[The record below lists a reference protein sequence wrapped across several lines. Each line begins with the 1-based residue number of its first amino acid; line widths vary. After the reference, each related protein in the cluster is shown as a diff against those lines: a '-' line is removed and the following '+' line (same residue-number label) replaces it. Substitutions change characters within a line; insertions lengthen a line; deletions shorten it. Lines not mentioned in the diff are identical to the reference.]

1 MQRQMLCCFTDYV
14 ALQMRMTLFHSRM
27 KIITTPKIEPLSPKP
42 SAFAVLSIPEFRW
55 LFLGNIAFFFAMQ
68 GQLLTRTILA
78 WDLTGLAQSLAY
90 INLIVA
96 VPMIFA
102 SMIGGA
108 ITDRVERRQLIII
121 GQCLITG
128 NEIFILSLLLLG
140 ELEFWHLLCTAF
152 VAGCAF
158 PFIMPARMAITVNVV
173 GPDRI
178 QSAMAISS
186 GAMNLS
192 RVAGPAMMGI
202 IISQYSVVA
211 AYIVSTLLYG
221 AAVFCMLFV
230 KRNTAIQPEGG
241 KKPLLADIIYG
252 FQYIRQNKPVMV
264 CLLFGL
270 VPMFLA
276 MPFQN
281 LLVMLVEQNW
291 QVGESGLGILMGAGG
306 VGGVLGSIWIARRGD
321 KSERLR
327 LMIVTVI
334 GFALFLAVFTQT
346 SIFYLALIPLVLAN
360 LCASAFQTV
369 NNATV
374 QILVDDNVR
383 GRMSSFMM
391 MSFGLTPLGVFPMA
405 IAADHFGAA
414 YAIFGACIA
423 LVLITAGFL
432 GFSKTL
438 RTIDGTV
445 KIAMDKD
452 RVKPASGPLTD
463 RAP

>member
-1 MQRQMLCCFTDYV
+1 MK
-14 ALQMRMTLFHSRM
+14 AASR
-27 KIITTPKIEPLSPKP
+27 KS
-42 SAFAVLSIPEFRW
+42 SGFDVLSIPQFRW
-55 LFLGNIAFFFAMQ
+55 LFVGNVAFFFAMQ
-68 GQLLTRTILA
+68 GQMLTRTILA

-90 INLIVA
+90 INLVVA
-96 VPMIFA
+96 LPMIFA

-108 ITDRVERRQLIII
+108 VTDRVERRQLIIV
-121 GQCLITG
+121 GQCLITC
-128 NEIFILSLLLLG
+128 NEIFILIMLLLG
-140 ELEFWHLLCTAF
+140 QLEFWHLLCTAF

-178 QSAMAISS
+178 QSAMAVSG

-192 RVAGPAMMGI
+192 RVVGPAMMGV
-202 IISQYSVVA
+202 IISEFSVIA
-211 AYIVSTLLYG
+211 AYVVSTILY
-221 AAVFCMLFV
+221 ASAVFCMFFV
-230 KRNTAIQPEGG
+230 KRNKAVQPDGV

-252 FQYIRQNKPVMV
+252 FQYVSLNKPVLV
-264 CLLFGL
+264 CLMFGL

-281 LLVMLVEQNW
+281 LLVMLVEQTW

-321 KSERLR
+321 RSERLR
-327 LMIVTVI
+327 LMVVTVI

-346 SIFYLALIPLVLAN
+346 SVFYLALLPLVLAN

-369 NNATV
+369 NNATI
-374 QILVDDNVR
+374 QILVDDSVR

-405 IAADHFGAA
+405 VAADHIGAA
-414 YAIFGACIA
+414 NAILGACVA
-423 LVLITAGFL
+423 LMIITVAFVGL
-432 GFSKTL
+432 SRTL
-438 RTIDGTV
+438 RTIDSTV
-445 KIAMDKD
+445 RVSMD
-452 RVKPASGPLTD
+452 REHREPL
-463 RAP
+463 AG

>member
-1 MQRQMLCCFTDYV
+1 ME
-14 ALQMRMTLFHSRM
+14 AS
-27 KIITTPKIEPLSPKP
+27 KPKSG
-42 SAFAVLSIPEFRW
+42 AFSVLSIPEFRW
-55 LFLGNIAFFFAMQ
+55 LFFGNVGFFFAMN
-68 GQLLTRTILA
+68 GQILTRTILA

-90 INLIVA
+90 INLVVA
-96 VPMIFA
+96 VPMIFV

-108 ITDRVERRQLIII
+108 ITDRVERRRLIII
-121 GQCLITG
+121 GQCLITA
-128 NEIFILSLLLLG
+128 NELFILSLLVLG
-140 ELEFWHLLCTAF
+140 KLEFWHLLCTAF

-173 GPDRI
+173 GPARI

-192 RVAGPAMMGI
+192 RVAGPAMAGI
-202 IISQYSVVA
+202 IISQFSVVA
-211 AYIVSTLLYG
+211 AYIVSSLLYG
-221 AAVFCMLFV
+221 SAVFCMFFV
-230 KRNTAIQPEGG
+230 KRNTAVQPEGG
-241 KKPLLADIIYG
+241 KKPLLADIAYG
-252 FQYIRQNKPVMV
+252 FQYIKQNKPVMV

-291 QVGESGLGILMGAGG
+291 QAGESGLGILMGAGG

-321 KSERLR
+321 KTERLR
-327 LMIVTVI
+327 LMIMTAI

-346 SIFYLALIPLVLAN
+346 SNFYYALVPLVLAN

-374 QILVDDNVR
+374 QILVDDSVR

-414 YAIFGACIA
+414 YAILGACVA
-423 LVLITAGFL
+423 LVIITAAFVVL
-432 GFSKTL
+432 SKTL

-445 KIAMDKD
+445 GVAVEK
-452 RVKPASGPLTD
+452 V
-463 RAP
+463 RANNH

>member
-1 MQRQMLCCFTDYV
+1 
-14 ALQMRMTLFHSRM
+14 M
-27 KIITTPKIEPLSPKP
+27 KAAGRKP
-42 SAFAVLSIPEFRW
+42 SGFDVLSIPQFRW
-55 LFLGNIAFFFAMQ
+55 LFVGNVAFFFAMQ
-68 GQLLTRTILA
+68 GQMLTRTILA

-90 INLIVA
+90 INLVVA
-96 VPMIFA
+96 LPMIFA

-108 ITDRVERRQLIII
+108 ITDRVERRQLIIV
-121 GQCLITG
+121 GQCLITC
-128 NEIFILSLLLLG
+128 NEIFILTMLLLG
-140 ELEFWHLLCTAF
+140 QLEFWHLLCTAF

-178 QSAMAISS
+178 QSAMAVSG

-192 RVAGPAMMGI
+192 RVVGPAMMGV
-202 IISQYSVVA
+202 IISEFSVIA
-211 AYIVSTLLYG
+211 AYVVSTILY
-221 AAVFCMLFV
+221 ASAVFCMFFV
-230 KRNTAIQPEGG
+230 KRNKAVQPDGV

-252 FQYIRQNKPVMV
+252 FQYVSLNKPVLV
-264 CLLFGL
+264 CLMFGL

-281 LLVMLVEQNW
+281 LLVMLVEQTW

-321 KSERLR
+321 RSERLR
-327 LMIVTVI
+327 LMVVTVI

-346 SIFYLALIPLVLAN
+346 SVFYLALLPLVLAN

-369 NNATV
+369 NNATI
-374 QILVDDNVR
+374 QILVDDSVR

-405 IAADHFGAA
+405 VAADHVGAA
-414 YAIFGACIA
+414 NAILGACVA
-423 LVLITAGFL
+423 LVIITVVFVGL
-432 GFSKTL
+432 SRTL
-438 RTIDGTV
+438 RTIDSTV
-445 KIAMDKD
+445 RVSMDREHKE
-452 RVKPASGPLTD
+452 PL
-463 RAP
+463 AV

>member
-1 MQRQMLCCFTDYV
+1 M
-14 ALQMRMTLFHSRM
+14 
-27 KIITTPKIEPLSPKP
+27 
-42 SAFAVLSIPEFRW
+42 
-55 LFLGNIAFFFAMQ
+55 
-68 GQLLTRTILA
+68 LTRTILA

-90 INLIVA
+90 INLVVA
-96 VPMIFA
+96 LPMIFA

-108 ITDRVERRQLIII
+108 VTDRVERRQLIIV
-121 GQCLITG
+121 GQCLITC
-128 NEIFILSLLLLG
+128 NEIFILTMLLLG
-140 ELEFWHLLCTAF
+140 QLEFWHLLCTAF

-178 QSAMAISS
+178 QSAMAVSG

-192 RVAGPAMMGI
+192 RVVGPAMMGV
-202 IISQYSVVA
+202 IISEFSVIA
-211 AYIVSTLLYG
+211 AYVVSTILY
-221 AAVFCMLFV
+221 ASAVFCMFFV
-230 KRNTAIQPEGG
+230 KRNKAVQPDGG

-252 FQYIRQNKPVMV
+252 FQYVSLNKPVLV
-264 CLLFGL
+264 CLMFGL

-281 LLVMLVEQNW
+281 LLVMLVEQTW

-321 KSERLR
+321 RSERLR
-327 LMIVTVI
+327 LMVVTVI

-346 SIFYLALIPLVLAN
+346 SVFYLALLPLVLAN

-369 NNATV
+369 NNATI
-374 QILVDDNVR
+374 QILVDDSVR

-405 IAADHFGAA
+405 VAADHIGAA
-414 YAIFGACIA
+414 NAILGACVA
-423 LVLITAGFL
+423 LMIITVAFVGL
-432 GFSKTL
+432 SRTL
-438 RTIDGTV
+438 RTIDSTV
-445 KIAMDKD
+445 RVSMDREHKE
-452 RVKPASGPLTD
+452 PL
-463 RAP
+463 AG

>member
-1 MQRQMLCCFTDYV
+1 M
-14 ALQMRMTLFHSRM
+14 
-27 KIITTPKIEPLSPKP
+27 
-42 SAFAVLSIPEFRW
+42 
-55 LFLGNIAFFFAMQ
+55 
-68 GQLLTRTILA
+68 LTRTILA
-78 WDLTGLAQSLAY
+78 WDLTGSAQSLAY

-108 ITDRVERRQLIII
+108 ITDRIERRQLIII

-128 NEIFILSLLLLG
+128 NELFILGLLLLG

-173 GPDRI
+173 GPERI

-192 RVAGPAMMGI
+192 RVAGPAMAGI
-202 IISQYSVVA
+202 IIAQFSVVA
-211 AYIVSTLLYG
+211 AYVVSSLLYG
-221 AAVFCMLFV
+221 SAVFCMLFV
-230 KRNTAIQPEGG
+230 KRNTAVQPEGG
-241 KKPLLADIIYG
+241 KKPLLADIVYG
-252 FQYIRQNKPVMV
+252 FQYIKRNKPVMV

-281 LLVMLVEQNW
+281 LLVMLVEQSW
-291 QVGESGLGILMGAGG
+291 QTGETGLGILMGAGG

-334 GFALFLAVFTQT
+334 GFAVLLAVFTQT
-346 SIFYLALIPLVLAN
+346 SIFYLALLPLVLAN

-374 QILVDDNVR
+374 QILVDDSVR

-405 IAADHFGAA
+405 VAADHFGAA
-414 YAIFGACIA
+414 NAILGACIA
-423 LVLITAGFL
+423 LVIITAAFL
-432 GFSKTL
+432 GLSKTL
-438 RTIDGTV
+438 RTIDSTV
-445 KIAMDKD
+445 EDAMAKIKA
-452 RVKPASGPLTD
+452 KPAS
-463 RAP
+463 A

>member
-1 MQRQMLCCFTDYV
+1 
-14 ALQMRMTLFHSRM
+14 M
-27 KIITTPKIEPLSPKP
+27 KAAGRKP
-42 SAFAVLSIPEFRW
+42 SGFDVLSIPQFRW
-55 LFLGNIAFFFAMQ
+55 LFVGNVAFFFAMQ
-68 GQLLTRTILA
+68 GQMLTRTILA

-90 INLIVA
+90 INLVVA
-96 VPMIFA
+96 LPMIFA

-108 ITDRVERRQLIII
+108 VTDRVERRQLIIV
-121 GQCLITG
+121 GQCLITC
-128 NEIFILSLLLLG
+128 NEIFILTMLLLG
-140 ELEFWHLLCTAF
+140 QLEFWHLLCTAF

-178 QSAMAISS
+178 QSAMAVSG

-192 RVAGPAMMGI
+192 RVVGPAMMGV
-202 IISQYSVVA
+202 IISEFSVIA
-211 AYIVSTLLYG
+211 AYVVSTILY
-221 AAVFCMLFV
+221 ASAVFCMFFV
-230 KRNTAIQPEGG
+230 KRNKAVQPDGG

-252 FQYIRQNKPVMV
+252 FQYVSLNKPVLV
-264 CLLFGL
+264 CVRFGL

-281 LLVMLVEQNW
+281 LLVMLVEQTW

-321 KSERLR
+321 RSERLR
-327 LMIVTVI
+327 LMVVTVI

-346 SIFYLALIPLVLAN
+346 SVFYLALLPLVLAN

-369 NNATV
+369 NNATI
-374 QILVDDNVR
+374 QILVDDSVR

-405 IAADHFGAA
+405 VAADHIGAA
-414 YAIFGACIA
+414 NAILGACVA
-423 LVLITAGFL
+423 LMIITVAFVGL
-432 GFSKTL
+432 SRTL
-438 RTIDGTV
+438 RAIDSTV
-445 KIAMDKD
+445 RVSMDREHKE
-452 RVKPASGPLTD
+452 PL
-463 RAP
+463 AG

>member
-1 MQRQMLCCFTDYV
+1 M
-14 ALQMRMTLFHSRM
+14 
-27 KIITTPKIEPLSPKP
+27 PSPVEKS
-42 SAFAVLSIPEFRW
+42 SAFSVLKIPEFRW
-55 LFLGNIAFFFAMQ
+55 LFLGNVAFFFAMQ
-68 GQLLTRTILA
+68 GQILTRTILA

-90 INLIVA
+90 INLVVA

-108 ITDRVERRQLIII
+108 VTDRVERRQLIII

-140 ELEFWHLLCTAF
+140 QLEFWHLLCTAF

-158 PFIMPARMAITVNVV
+158 PFIMPARMAVTVNVV
-173 GPDRI
+173 GPERI
-178 QSAMAISS
+178 QSAMAVSG

-211 AYIVSTLLYG
+211 AYIVSTFLY
-221 AAVFCMLFV
+221 ASAVFCMLFV
-230 KRNTAIQPEGG
+230 KRNTAVQPEGG
-241 KKPLLADIIYG
+241 KKPLLADIVYG
-252 FQYIRQNKPVMV
+252 FQYVKGNKPVLV

-321 KSERLR
+321 RSERLR

-334 GFALFLAVFTQT
+334 GFAVFLAVFTQT
-346 SIFYLALIPLVLAN
+346 SIFYLALLPLIFAN

-374 QILVDDNVR
+374 QILVDDSVR

-405 IAADHFGAA
+405 IAADHIGAGN
-414 YAIFGACIA
+414 AILGACVA
-423 LVLITAGFL
+423 LVVITAGFV

-445 KIAMDKD
+445 RVAMDKV
-452 RVKPASGPLTD
+452 RQKSVPG
-463 RAP
+463 

>member
-1 MQRQMLCCFTDYV
+1 
-14 ALQMRMTLFHSRM
+14 M
-27 KIITTPKIEPLSPKP
+27 KAAGRKP
-42 SAFAVLSIPEFRW
+42 SGFDVLSIPQFRW
-55 LFLGNIAFFFAMQ
+55 LFVGNVAFFFAMQ
-68 GQLLTRTILA
+68 GQMLTRTILA

-90 INLIVA
+90 IHLVVA
-96 VPMIFA
+96 LPMIFA

-108 ITDRVERRQLIII
+108 VTDRVERRQLIIV
-121 GQCLITG
+121 GQCLITC
-128 NEIFILSLLLLG
+128 NEIFILTMLLLG
-140 ELEFWHLLCTAF
+140 QLEFWHLLCTAF

-178 QSAMAISS
+178 QSAMAVSG

-192 RVAGPAMMGI
+192 RVVGPAMMGV
-202 IISQYSVVA
+202 IISEFSVIA
-211 AYIVSTLLYG
+211 AYVVSTILY
-221 AAVFCMLFV
+221 ASAVFCMFFV
-230 KRNTAIQPEGG
+230 KRNKAVQPDGG

-252 FQYIRQNKPVMV
+252 FQYVSLNKPVLV
-264 CLLFGL
+264 CLMFGL

-281 LLVMLVEQNW
+281 LLVMLVEQTW

-321 KSERLR
+321 RSERLR
-327 LMIVTVI
+327 LMVVTVI

-346 SIFYLALIPLVLAN
+346 SVFYLALLPLVLAN

-369 NNATV
+369 NNATI
-374 QILVDDNVR
+374 QILVDDSVR

-405 IAADHFGAA
+405 VAADHIGAA
-414 YAIFGACIA
+414 NAILGACVA
-423 LVLITAGFL
+423 LMIITVAFVGL
-432 GFSKTL
+432 SRTL
-438 RTIDGTV
+438 RTIDSTV
-445 KIAMDKD
+445 RVSMDREHKE
-452 RVKPASGPLTD
+452 PL
-463 RAP
+463 AG

>member
-1 MQRQMLCCFTDYV
+1 MHRSG
-14 ALQMRMTLFHSRM
+14 ALS
-27 KIITTPKIEPLSPKP
+27 
-42 SAFAVLSIPEFRW
+42 VLSIPEFRW
-55 LFLGNIAFFFAMQ
+55 LFFGNVGFFFAMQ
-68 GQLLTRTILA
+68 GQILTRTILA
-78 WDLTGLAQSLAY
+78 WDLTGSAQSLAY
-90 INLIVA
+90 INLVVA

-121 GQCLITG
+121 GQCLITC
-128 NEIFILSLLLLG
+128 NEIFILGLLVLG
-140 ELEFWHLLCTAF
+140 QLEFWHLLCTAF

-173 GPDRI
+173 GPTRI
-178 QSAMAISS
+178 QSAMAVSS

-211 AYIVSTLLYG
+211 AYIVSSLLY
-221 AAVFCMLFV
+221 ASAVFCMLFV
-230 KRNTAIQPEGG
+230 KRNTAPQPEGG
-241 KKPLLADIIYG
+241 QKPLLADIIYG
-252 FQYIRQNKPVMV
+252 FQYIKRNKPVQV

-276 MPFQN
+276 MPFQS

-306 VGGVLGSIWIARRGD
+306 VGGVLGAIWIARRGD
-321 KSERLR
+321 KTERLR
-327 LMIVTVI
+327 LMVLTAI

-346 SIFYLALIPLVLAN
+346 GNFYFALLPLILAN

-369 NNATV
+369 NNATI

-414 YAIFGACIA
+414 NAILGACVA
-423 LVLITAGFL
+423 LVLVTAAFVGV
-432 GFSKTL
+432 SKSL
-438 RTIDGTV
+438 RAIDGTV
-445 KIAMDKD
+445 GVAMD
-452 RVKPASGPLTD
+452 RASLKPISES
-463 RAP
+463 

>member
-1 MQRQMLCCFTDYV
+1 MK
-14 ALQMRMTLFHSRM
+14 AASR
-27 KIITTPKIEPLSPKP
+27 KP
-42 SAFAVLSIPEFRW
+42 SGFDVLSIPQFRW
-55 LFLGNIAFFFAMQ
+55 LFVGNVAFFFAMQ
-68 GQLLTRTILA
+68 GQMLTRTILA

-90 INLIVA
+90 INLVVA
-96 VPMIFA
+96 LPMIFA

-108 ITDRVERRQLIII
+108 VTDRVERRQLIIV
-121 GQCLITG
+121 GQCLITC
-128 NEIFILSLLLLG
+128 NEIFILTMLLLG
-140 ELEFWHLLCTAF
+140 QLEFWHLLCTAF

-178 QSAMAISS
+178 QSAMAVSG

-192 RVAGPAMMGI
+192 RVVGPAMMGV
-202 IISQYSVVA
+202 IISEFSVIA
-211 AYIVSTLLYG
+211 AYVVSTILY
-221 AAVFCMLFV
+221 ASAVFCMFFV
-230 KRNTAIQPEGG
+230 KRNKAVQPDEG

-252 FQYIRQNKPVMV
+252 FQYVSLNKPVLV
-264 CLLFGL
+264 CLMFGL

-281 LLVMLVEQNW
+281 LLVMLVEQTW

-321 KSERLR
+321 RSERLR
-327 LMIVTVI
+327 LMVVTVI

-346 SIFYLALIPLVLAN
+346 SVFYLALLPLVLAN

-369 NNATV
+369 NNATI
-374 QILVDDNVR
+374 QILVDDSVR

-405 IAADHFGAA
+405 VAADHIGAA
-414 YAIFGACIA
+414 NAILGACVA
-423 LVLITAGFL
+423 LMIITVAFVGL
-432 GFSKTL
+432 SRTL
-438 RTIDGTV
+438 RTIDSTV
-445 KIAMDKD
+445 RVSMDREHKE
-452 RVKPASGPLTD
+452 PL
-463 RAP
+463 AG

>member
-1 MQRQMLCCFTDYV
+1 
-14 ALQMRMTLFHSRM
+14 
-27 KIITTPKIEPLSPKP
+27 
-42 SAFAVLSIPEFRW
+42 
-55 LFLGNIAFFFAMQ
+55 MQ
-68 GQLLTRTILA
+68 GQVLTRTILA
-78 WDLTGLAQSLAY
+78 WDLTGSAQSLAY
-90 INLIVA
+90 INLVVA

-108 ITDRVERRQLIII
+108 ITDRVERRQLVII
-121 GQCLITG
+121 GQCLITA
-128 NEIFILSLLLLG
+128 NEIFIVSLLLLG

-152 VAGCAF
+152 VAGCTF

-173 GPDRI
+173 GPERI

-192 RVAGPAMMGI
+192 RVAGPAMAGI
-202 IISQYSVVA
+202 IIAQSSVVA
-211 AYIVSTLLYG
+211 AYVVATLLYG
-221 AAVFCMLFV
+221 TAVFCMFFV
-230 KRNTAIQPEGG
+230 KPNTAIPPEGG
-241 KKPLLADIIYG
+241 KKPLLADIAYG
-252 FQYIRQNKPVMV
+252 FEYIKRNKPVLV

-281 LLVMLVEQNW
+281 LLVMLVEQSW
-291 QVGESGLGILMGAGG
+291 QTGETGLGILMGAGG
-306 VGGVLGSIWIARRGD
+306 IGGVLGSIWIAGRGD

-405 IAADHFGAA
+405 IAADHYGAA
-414 YAIFGACIA
+414 NAILGACVA
-423 LVLITAGFL
+423 LVIITAAFL
-432 GFSKTL
+432 GLSRAL
-438 RTIDGTV
+438 RTLDSTV
-445 KIAMDKD
+445 EIAMAKV
-452 RVKPASGPLTD
+452 RGKPVSN
-463 RAP
+463 

>member
-1 MQRQMLCCFTDYV
+1 M
-14 ALQMRMTLFHSRM
+14 
-27 KIITTPKIEPLSPKP
+27 
-42 SAFAVLSIPEFRW
+42 
-55 LFLGNIAFFFAMQ
+55 
-68 GQLLTRTILA
+68 LTRTILA

-90 INLIVA
+90 INLVVA
-96 VPMIFA
+96 GPMIFA

-108 ITDRVERRQLIII
+108 ITDRVERRQLIIV

-128 NEIFILSLLLLG
+128 NEIFILTMLLLG
-140 ELEFWHLLCTAF
+140 QLEFWHLLCTAF

-178 QSAMAISS
+178 QSAMAVSG

-192 RVAGPAMMGI
+192 RVVGPAMMGI
-202 IISQYSVVA
+202 IISEFSVVA
-211 AYIVSTLLYG
+211 AYVVSTLLYG
-221 AAVFCMLFV
+221 SAVFCMLFV
-230 KRNTAIQPEGG
+230 KRNTAVQPDGG

-252 FQYIRQNKPVMV
+252 FQYVSRNKPVLV
-264 CLLFGL
+264 CLMFGL

-281 LLVMLVEQNW
+281 LLVMLVEQTW

-321 KSERLR
+321 RSERLR
-327 LMIVTVI
+327 LMVVTVI
-334 GFALFLAVFTQT
+334 GFAVFLAVFTQT
-346 SIFYLALIPLVLAN
+346 SVFYLALVPLVLAN

-369 NNATV
+369 NNATI

-405 IAADHFGAA
+405 VAADHIGAA
-414 YAIFGACIA
+414 NAILGACVA
-423 LVLITAGFL
+423 LVIITVAFVGL
-432 GFSKTL
+432 SRTL

-445 KIAMDKD
+445 RVSMDKVHKEQSA
-452 RVKPASGPLTD
+452 R
-463 RAP
+463 

>member
-1 MQRQMLCCFTDYV
+1 MNANPPT
-14 ALQMRMTLFHSRM
+14 TESSSR
-27 KIITTPKIEPLSPKP
+27 KP
-42 SAFAVLSIPEFRW
+42 GASSVLSIPEFRW
-55 LFLGNIAFFFAMQ
+55 LFFGNVGFFFAMN
-68 GQLLTRTILA
+68 GQVLTRTILA
-78 WDLTGLAQSLAY
+78 WDLTGSAQSLAY
-90 INLIVA
+90 VNLVVA
-96 VPMIFA
+96 VPMIFM

-121 GQCLITG
+121 GQCLITA
-128 NEIFILSLLLLG
+128 NELFILSLLVTG
-140 ELEFWHLLCTAF
+140 HLEFWHLLCTAF

-173 GPDRI
+173 GPSRI

-192 RVAGPAMMGI
+192 RVAGPALMGI

-211 AYIVSTLLYG
+211 AFIVSSLLYG
-221 AAVFCMLFV
+221 SAVFCMLFV

-241 KKPLLADIIYG
+241 KKPLLADIVYG
-252 FQYIRQNKPVMV
+252 FAYIKSNKPVLV

-291 QVGESGLGILMGAGG
+291 QTGESGLGILMGAGG

-321 KSERLR
+321 KTERLR
-327 LMIVTVI
+327 LMIMTAI

-346 SIFYLALIPLVLAN
+346 SIFYLALFPLILAN

-405 IAADHFGAA
+405 IAADHYGAA
-414 YAIFGACIA
+414 TAILGACIA
-423 LVLITAGFL
+423 LVLMTIAFL
-432 GFSKTL
+432 VFSKTL
-438 RTIDGTV
+438 RTIDNTV
-445 KIAMDKD
+445 GIVADK
-452 RVKPASGPLTD
+452 VSAN
-463 RAP
+463 

>member
-1 MQRQMLCCFTDYV
+1 VL
-14 ALQMRMTLFHSRM
+14 AL
-27 KIITTPKIEPLSPKP
+27 
-42 SAFAVLSIPEFRW
+42 PEFRW
-55 LFLGNIAFFFAMQ
+55 LFFGNVAFFFAMQ
-68 GQLLTRTILA
+68 GQILTRTILA
-78 WDLTGLAQSLAY
+78 WDLTGSAQSLAY

-121 GQCLITG
+121 GQSLITL
-128 NEIFILSLLLLG
+128 NEIFILSLLLLDK
-140 ELEFWHLLCTAF
+140 LEFWHLLCTAF
-152 VAGCAF
+152 IAGCAF

-173 GPDRI
+173 GPERI

-192 RVAGPAMMGI
+192 RVAGPAMAGLI
-202 IISQYSVVA
+202 IAQFSVVG

-221 AAVFCMLFV
+221 SAVFCMLFV
-230 KRNTAIQPEGG
+230 KRNTALQPEGG

-252 FQYIRQNKPVMV
+252 FQYIKRNKPVMV

-281 LLVMLVEQNW
+281 LLVMLVEQSW
-291 QVGESGLGILMGAGG
+291 QTGETGLGILMGAGG
-306 VGGVLGSIWIARRGD
+306 VGGVIGSVWIARRGD

-327 LMIVTVI
+327 LMIMTAI
-334 GFALFLAVFTQT
+334 GFAVFLAVFTQT
-346 SIFYLALIPLVLAN
+346 HIFYLALIPLILAN

-374 QILVDDNVR
+374 QILVDDSVR

-405 IAADHFGAA
+405 VAADHIGAA
-414 YAIFGACIA
+414 SAILGACVI
-423 LVLITAGFL
+423 LIIITAAFWGL
-432 GFSKTL
+432 SRTL
-438 RTIDGTV
+438 RNLDSTV
-445 KIAMDKD
+445 KIAMDTV
-452 RVKPASGPLTD
+452 RT
-463 RAP
+463 R

>member
-1 MQRQMLCCFTDYV
+1 
-14 ALQMRMTLFHSRM
+14 
-27 KIITTPKIEPLSPKP
+27 
-42 SAFAVLSIPEFRW
+42 
-55 LFLGNIAFFFAMQ
+55 MQ
-68 GQLLTRTILA
+68 GQILTRTILA

-90 INLIVA
+90 INLVVA
-96 VPMIFA
+96 VPMIFV

-108 ITDRVERRQLIII
+108 ITDRVERRRLIII

-128 NEIFILSLLLLG
+128 NELFILGLLVLG
-140 ELEFWHLLCTAF
+140 HLEFWHLLCTAF

-173 GPDRI
+173 GPTRI
-178 QSAMAISS
+178 QSAMAVSS

-211 AYIVSTLLYG
+211 AYIVSSLLYG
-221 AAVFCMLFV
+221 SAVFCMLFV

-252 FQYIRQNKPVMV
+252 FQYISSNKPVLV

-291 QVGESGLGILMGAGG
+291 AVGESGLGILMGAGG

-321 KSERLR
+321 KTERLR
-327 LMIVTVI
+327 LMVLTAI

-346 SIFYLALIPLVLAN
+346 SSFYLALVPLILAN

-369 NNATV
+369 NNATI
-374 QILVDDNVR
+374 QILVDDSVR

-414 YAIFGACIA
+414 NAILGACVI
-423 LVLITAGFL
+423 LVLMTTAFVSL
-432 GFSKTL
+432 SKSL
-438 RTIDGTV
+438 RSIDSTV
-445 KIAMDKD
+445 GLAIN
-452 RVKPASGPLTD
+452 RKPVQPVSKS
-463 RAP
+463 

>member
-1 MQRQMLCCFTDYV
+1 MWIT
-14 ALQMRMTLFHSRM
+14 
-27 KIITTPKIEPLSPKP
+27 IIPTPTSEPSIRNPVTA
-42 SAFAVLSIPEFRW
+42 SVLSIPEFRW
-55 LFLGNIAFFFAMQ
+55 LFFGNVAFFFAMQ
-68 GQLLTRTILA
+68 GQILTRTILA

-90 INLIVA
+90 INLVVA
-96 VPMIFA
+96 VPMIFV

-108 ITDRVERRQLIII
+108 ITDRVERRRLVII
-121 GQCLITG
+121 GQCLITA
-128 NEIFILSLLLLG
+128 NEIFILSLLVFG
-140 ELEFWHLLCTAF
+140 KLEFWHLLCTAF

-173 GPDRI
+173 GPARI

-192 RVAGPAMMGI
+192 RVAGPAMAGI
-202 IISQYSVVA
+202 IISQFSVVA
-211 AYIVSTLLYG
+211 AYIVATILY
-221 AAVFCMLFV
+221 ASAVFCMLFV
-230 KRNTAIQPEGG
+230 KRNTAVQPEGG

-252 FQYIRQNKPVMV
+252 FQYIKSNKPVLI

-321 KSERLR
+321 KTERLR
-327 LMIVTVI
+327 LMILTAI

-346 SIFYLALIPLVLAN
+346 SNFYYALVPLILAN

-369 NNATV
+369 NNATI
-374 QILVDDNVR
+374 QILVDDSVR

-414 YAIFGACIA
+414 YAILGACVA
-423 LVLITAGFL
+423 LVVITAAFVGL
-432 GFSKTL
+432 SKTL

-445 KIAMDKD
+445 QVAVDKV
-452 RVKPASGPLTD
+452 RGA
-463 RAP
+463 

>member
-1 MQRQMLCCFTDYV
+1 M
-14 ALQMRMTLFHSRM
+14 
-27 KIITTPKIEPLSPKP
+27 
-42 SAFAVLSIPEFRW
+42 
-55 LFLGNIAFFFAMQ
+55 
-68 GQLLTRTILA
+68 LTRTILA

-90 INLIVA
+90 INLVVA
-96 VPMIFA
+96 LPMIFA

-108 ITDRVERRQLIII
+108 VTDRVERRQLIIV
-121 GQCLITG
+121 GQCLITC
-128 NEIFILSLLLLG
+128 NEIFILTMLLLG
-140 ELEFWHLLCTAF
+140 QLEFWHLLCTAF

-178 QSAMAISS
+178 QSAMAVSG

-192 RVAGPAMMGI
+192 RVVGPAMMGV
-202 IISQYSVVA
+202 IISEFSVIA
-211 AYIVSTLLYG
+211 AYVVSTILY
-221 AAVFCMLFV
+221 ASAVFCMFFV
-230 KRNTAIQPEGG
+230 KRNKAVQPDGG

-252 FQYIRQNKPVMV
+252 FQYVSLNKPVLV
-264 CLLFGL
+264 CLMFGL

-281 LLVMLVEQNW
+281 LLVMLVEQTW

-321 KSERLR
+321 RSERLR
-327 LMIVTVI
+327 LMVVTVI

-346 SIFYLALIPLVLAN
+346 SVFYLALLPLVLAN

-369 NNATV
+369 NNATI
-374 QILVDDNVR
+374 QILVDDSVR

-405 IAADHFGAA
+405 VAADHIGAA
-414 YAIFGACIA
+414 NAILGACVA
-423 LVLITAGFL
+423 LMIITVAFVGL
-432 GFSKTL
+432 SRTL
-438 RTIDGTV
+438 RTIDNTV
-445 KIAMDKD
+445 RVSMDREHKE
-452 RVKPASGPLTD
+452 PL
-463 RAP
+463 AG

>member
-1 MQRQMLCCFTDYV
+1 M
-14 ALQMRMTLFHSRM
+14 
-27 KIITTPKIEPLSPKP
+27 
-42 SAFAVLSIPEFRW
+42 
-55 LFLGNIAFFFAMQ
+55 
-68 GQLLTRTILA
+68 LTRTILA

-90 INLIVA
+90 INLVVA
-96 VPMIFA
+96 LPMIFA

-108 ITDRVERRQLIII
+108 VTDRVERRQLIIV
-121 GQCLITG
+121 GQCLITC
-128 NEIFILSLLLLG
+128 NEIFILTMLLLG
-140 ELEFWHLLCTAF
+140 QLEFWHLLCTAF

-178 QSAMAISS
+178 QSAMAVSG

-192 RVAGPAMMGI
+192 RVVGPAMMGV
-202 IISQYSVVA
+202 IISEFSVIA
-211 AYIVSTLLYG
+211 AYVVSTILY
-221 AAVFCMLFV
+221 ASAVFCMFFV
-230 KRNTAIQPEGG
+230 KRNKAVQPDGV

-252 FQYIRQNKPVMV
+252 FQYVSLNKPVLV
-264 CLLFGL
+264 CLMFGL

-281 LLVMLVEQNW
+281 LLVMLVEQTW

-321 KSERLR
+321 RSERLR
-327 LMIVTVI
+327 LMVVTVI

-346 SIFYLALIPLVLAN
+346 SVFYLALLPLVLAN

-369 NNATV
+369 NNATI
-374 QILVDDNVR
+374 QILVDDSVR

-405 IAADHFGAA
+405 VAADHIGAA
-414 YAIFGACIA
+414 NAILGACVA
-423 LVLITAGFL
+423 LMIITVAFVGL
-432 GFSKTL
+432 SRTL
-438 RTIDGTV
+438 RTIDNTV
-445 KIAMDKD
+445 RVSMDREHKE
-452 RVKPASGPLTD
+452 PL
-463 RAP
+463 AG

>member
-1 MQRQMLCCFTDYV
+1 MK
-14 ALQMRMTLFHSRM
+14 AASR
-27 KIITTPKIEPLSPKP
+27 KP
-42 SAFAVLSIPEFRW
+42 SGFDVLSIPQFRW
-55 LFLGNIAFFFAMQ
+55 LFVGNVAFFFAMQ
-68 GQLLTRTILA
+68 GQMLTRTILA

-90 INLIVA
+90 INLVVA
-96 VPMIFA
+96 LPMIFA

-108 ITDRVERRQLIII
+108 VTDRVERRQLIIV
-121 GQCLITG
+121 GQCLITC
-128 NEIFILSLLLLG
+128 NEIFILTMLLLG
-140 ELEFWHLLCTAF
+140 QLEFWHLLCTAF

-178 QSAMAISS
+178 QSAMAVSG

-192 RVAGPAMMGI
+192 RVVGPAMMGV
-202 IISQYSVVA
+202 IISEFSVIA
-211 AYIVSTLLYG
+211 AYVVSTILY
-221 AAVFCMLFV
+221 ASAVFCMFFV
-230 KRNTAIQPEGG
+230 KRNKAVQPDGG

-252 FQYIRQNKPVMV
+252 FQYVSLNKPVLV
-264 CLLFGL
+264 CLMFGL

-281 LLVMLVEQNW
+281 LLVMLVEQTW

-321 KSERLR
+321 RSERLR
-327 LMIVTVI
+327 LMVVTVI

-346 SIFYLALIPLVLAN
+346 SVFYLALLPLVLAN

-369 NNATV
+369 NNATI
-374 QILVDDNVR
+374 QILVDDSVR

-405 IAADHFGAA
+405 VAADHIGAA
-414 YAIFGACIA
+414 NAILGACVA
-423 LVLITAGFL
+423 LMIITVAFVGL
-432 GFSKTL
+432 SRTL
-438 RTIDGTV
+438 RTIDSTV
-445 KIAMDKD
+445 RVSMDREHKE
-452 RVKPASGPLTD
+452 PL
-463 RAP
+463 AG

>member
-1 MQRQMLCCFTDYV
+1 
-14 ALQMRMTLFHSRM
+14 
-27 KIITTPKIEPLSPKP
+27 
-42 SAFAVLSIPEFRW
+42 
-55 LFLGNIAFFFAMQ
+55 MQ
-68 GQLLTRTILA
+68 GQILTRTILA
-78 WDLTGLAQSLAY
+78 WDLTGSAQSLAY

-121 GQCLITG
+121 GQSLITL
-128 NEIFILSLLLLG
+128 NEIFILSLLLLDK
-140 ELEFWHLLCTAF
+140 LEFWHLLCTAF
-152 VAGCAF
+152 IAGCAF

-173 GPDRI
+173 GPERI

-192 RVAGPAMMGI
+192 RVAGPAMAGLI
-202 IISQYSVVA
+202 IAQFSVVG

-221 AAVFCMLFV
+221 SAVFCMLFV
-230 KRNTAIQPEGG
+230 KRNTALQPEGG

-252 FQYIRQNKPVMV
+252 FQYIKRNKPVMV

-281 LLVMLVEQNW
+281 LLVMLVEQSW
-291 QVGESGLGILMGAGG
+291 QTGETGLGILMGAGG
-306 VGGVLGSIWIARRGD
+306 VGGVIGSVWIARRGD

-327 LMIVTVI
+327 LMIMTAI
-334 GFALFLAVFTQT
+334 GFAVFLAVFTQT
-346 SIFYLALIPLVLAN
+346 HIFYLALIPLILAN

-374 QILVDDNVR
+374 QILVDDSVR

-405 IAADHFGAA
+405 VAADHIGAA
-414 YAIFGACIA
+414 SAILGACVI
-423 LVLITAGFL
+423 LIIITAAFWGL
-432 GFSKTL
+432 SRTL
-438 RTIDGTV
+438 RNLDSTV
-445 KIAMDKD
+445 KIAMDTV
-452 RVKPASGPLTD
+452 RT
-463 RAP
+463 R

>member
-1 MQRQMLCCFTDYV
+1 
-14 ALQMRMTLFHSRM
+14 M
-27 KIITTPKIEPLSPKP
+27 KAAGRKP
-42 SAFAVLSIPEFRW
+42 SGFDVLSIPQFRW
-55 LFLGNIAFFFAMQ
+55 LFVGNVAFFFAMQ
-68 GQLLTRTILA
+68 GQMLTRTILA

-90 INLIVA
+90 INLVVA
-96 VPMIFA
+96 LPMIFA

-108 ITDRVERRQLIII
+108 VTDRVERRQLIIV
-121 GQCLITG
+121 GQCLITC
-128 NEIFILSLLLLG
+128 NEIFILTMLLLG
-140 ELEFWHLLCTAF
+140 QLEFWHLLCTAF

-178 QSAMAISS
+178 QSAMAVSG

-192 RVAGPAMMGI
+192 RVVGAAMMGV
-202 IISQYSVVA
+202 IISEFSVIA
-211 AYIVSTLLYG
+211 AYVVSTILY
-221 AAVFCMLFV
+221 ASAVFCMFFV
-230 KRNTAIQPEGG
+230 KRNKAVQPDGG

-252 FQYIRQNKPVMV
+252 FQYVSLNKPVLV
-264 CLLFGL
+264 CLMFGL

-281 LLVMLVEQNW
+281 LLVMLVEQTW

-321 KSERLR
+321 RSERLR
-327 LMIVTVI
+327 LMVVTVI

-346 SIFYLALIPLVLAN
+346 SVFYLALLPLVLAN

-369 NNATV
+369 NNATI
-374 QILVDDNVR
+374 QILVDDSVR

-405 IAADHFGAA
+405 VAADHIGAA
-414 YAIFGACIA
+414 NAILGACVA
-423 LVLITAGFL
+423 LMIITVAFVGL
-432 GFSKTL
+432 SRTL
-438 RTIDGTV
+438 RTIDSTV
-445 KIAMDKD
+445 RVSMDREHKE
-452 RVKPASGPLTD
+452 PL
-463 RAP
+463 AG